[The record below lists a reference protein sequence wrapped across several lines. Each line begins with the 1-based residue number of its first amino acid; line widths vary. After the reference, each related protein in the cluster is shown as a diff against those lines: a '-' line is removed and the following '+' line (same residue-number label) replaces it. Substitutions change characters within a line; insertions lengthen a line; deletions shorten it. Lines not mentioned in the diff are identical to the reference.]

1 MAPSPNSAVLIL
13 ENEPVVL
20 RSTARMLRNEGYEV
34 YEAASPQEARTI
46 VERTPRPISLLI
58 CDLELDGLQGREA
71 VIMLQAI
78 RPEMRVLFMSGSDGA
93 HFRVELEREH
103 RYFLRK
109 PFARTRLLECVSFV
123 LEGWQ
128 EPIDAS
134 KRSA

>member
-1 MAPSPNSAVLIL
+1 MAPSPKSTVLVL

-20 RSTARMLRNEGYEV
+20 RSTARLLRNEGYAV
-34 YEAASPQEARTI
+34 HEAASPQEARTI
-46 VERTPRPISLLI
+46 VERILEPISLLI

-71 VIMLQAI
+71 AIMLQAL

-93 HFRVELEREH
+93 HFREQLEREH

-109 PFARTRLLECVSFV
+109 PFGRTRLLECVTFV
-123 LEGWQ
+123 LEGWR